1 MCQNP
6 DSSQCTRVCSSLK
19 GVADRVAR
27 NFIRWML
34 IMMTLQT
41 ILYVE
46 IISLFMTQDRLH
58 HHYPETHS
66 VATPRTL
73 PARQHSTS

>member
-1 MCQNP
+1 MCQNL
-6 DSSQCTRVCSSLK
+6 DSSQCTRVCSSLE
-19 GVADRVAR
+19 GVTDRVAR

-46 IISLFMTQDRLH
+46 IIWLFM
-58 HHYPETHS
+58 
-66 VATPRTL
+66 PRG
-73 PARQHSTS
+73 R